1 MKKGPFWGGGGGSR
15 TFFRA
20 RGLIQASRELAFKAL
35 RRVEDEDL
43 LVILEVEFLEESGHG
58 FLC

>member
-1 MKKGPFWGGGGGSR
+1 
-15 TFFRA
+15 
-20 RGLIQASRELAFKAL
+20 LIQASRELAFKAL

-58 FLC
+58 FLS